1 MPETN
6 LRGQTLSRYAFHT
19 LWRGLTRGDPKPPES
34 QELRQSFS
42 AWRQPCFAG
51 FVSRFALFTRFPT
64 ETVRKVSEM
73 SGAWPYGPPKRD
85 FSAHFVVRIP
95 AKLTAG
101 ALLRPLSGQFH
112 KRGSRKSSFVLC
124 GALRTV
130 RLVATQDILSPTPK
144 HLSCARM

>member
-95 AKLTAG
+95 AKINGWSIAQIT
-101 ALLRPLSGQFH
+101 F
-112 KRGSRKSSFVLC
+112 
-124 GALRTV
+124 RTV
-130 RLVATQDILSPTPK
+130 SIRAILRNHYS
-144 HLSCARM
+144 ARRNI